1 VAIRLW
7 GALGVIA
14 CLLAAPAFAQQVP
27 PLAPRLPEVPATSQ
41 VQPPVIRPVAPAARI
56 SLPQVPAGAQAPA
69 QAKTLFFVLT
79 GLDIDGE
86 FPELA
91 EERAKLLA
99 PYIGKRISVAELFEL
114 ANKLQQAYVNAGYP
128 LARVVTLPQEIGKS
142 ARVKLKVIDGFV
154 ERIDAEA
161 LPWQV
166 RGRVLD
172 VLKRLIRKT
181 HLTQAELERQ
191 LLIAGDTPGLALNS
205 IFGAGNDI
213 GGSLLIVTGRY
224 RPVSASLYGDNAVPK
239 SFRTWQAVSSFSL
252 NSVAGLGEQLT
263 VQISGYP
270 DETFH
275 TAHALRRYMS
285 GTLTVPLGTD
295 SVRAELYATNG
306 RTTPNVDPI
315 FATQGHFDRGYF
327 KLAGDAIKRRDRVL
341 SFNARFEATD
351 ERVDT
356 LAFVPSFPLSED
368 RTRVVRASFEGLE
381 RWREAGMTFSYSGTF
396 SQGVTGLGA
405 RTIDDASF
413 LLPLS
418 RAGADAD
425 FFKADGRFD
434 IYQSLPMDF
443 FWSLAVSGQY
453 PFNKPMLT
461 SEQFDITGS
470 KALSGFTSGALPG
483 DRAWVARGEFGYTY
497 APISVMTWTPYAFA
511 SYGERI
517 LVNPTIVEFPR
528 LAAVNYGGG
537 FRVSLAPSPEAPDLY
552 GFIEWSHRQVAVDS
566 RLNGD
571 RVFAGIVLRY

>member
-1 VAIRLW
+1 MVWKWYLAGVVALCFA
-7 GALGVIA
+7 ALP
-14 CLLAAPAFAQQVP
+14 AAAQNPQFAP
-27 PLAPRLPEVPATSQ
+27 SPSQ
-41 VQPPVIRPVAPAARI
+41 VQPPVIRPVTPTARI
-56 SLPQVPAGAQAPA
+56 SLPQVPAGAEAPA

-86 FPELA
+86 FVELA
-91 EERAKLLA
+91 DERAKLVA
-99 PYIGKRISVAELFEL
+99 PFVGKRISVADLFEL
-114 ANKLQQAYVNAGYP
+114 ANKLQQIYVNAGYP

-142 ARVKLKVIDGFV
+142 ARVKLKVVDGFV

-166 RGRVLD
+166 RGRVMD

-191 LLIAGDTPGLALNS
+191 LLVAGDTPGLALNS
-205 IFGAGNDI
+205 TFGAGNDL

-224 RPVSASLYGDNAVPK
+224 RAVSASLYSDNAVPK

-252 NSVAGLGEQLT
+252 NSVAGFGEQLN
-263 VQISGYP
+263 VQVSGYP

-306 RTTPNVDPI
+306 RTTPNVDPL

-327 KLAGDAIKRRDRVL
+327 KLGVDAIKRRDQVL

-351 ERVDT
+351 ERVDS
-356 LAFVPSFPLSED
+356 LVFVPPVPLSED
-368 RTRVVRASFEGLE
+368 RTRVVRATFEGLE
-381 RWREAGMTFSYSGTF
+381 RWREAGLTFNYSGTF

-405 RTIDDASF
+405 RTIDDATPRTF
-413 LLPLS
+413 DDIVTPLS
-418 RAGADAD
+418 RYQADAD
-425 FFKADGRFD
+425 FVKVDGRFEL
-434 IYQSLPMDF
+434 YQSLPMDL
-443 FWSLAVSGQY
+443 FWSLSVSGQY
-453 PFNKPMLT
+453 SFNKPMLT

-470 KALSGFTSGALPG
+470 KALSGFTSGSLPG
-483 DRAWVARGEFGYTY
+483 DRGWVSRAEFGHTY
-497 APISVMTWTPYAFA
+497 APISVMSWTPYLFA
-511 SYGERI
+511 AYGERI
-517 LVNPTIVEFPR
+517 LVQPLFGEFPR

-537 FRVSLAPSPEAPDLY
+537 FRVSLAPSPDAPDLY
-552 GFIEWSHRQVAVDS
+552 GFIEWSHRQVGQDH
-566 RLNGD
+566 RLDGD